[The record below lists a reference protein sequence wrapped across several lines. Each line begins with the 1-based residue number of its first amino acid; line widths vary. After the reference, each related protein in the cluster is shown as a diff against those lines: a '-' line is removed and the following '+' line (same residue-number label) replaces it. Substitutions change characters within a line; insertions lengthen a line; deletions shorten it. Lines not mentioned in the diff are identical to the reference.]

1 MQRSAG
7 GADMLGVILSVVVL
21 IAIAYAIYH
30 YIVRGPRD

>member
-1 MQRSAG
+1 VQRSGG
-7 GADMLGVILSVVVL
+7 GADMLGAILGAVVL